1 MSIENSFRECHH
13 NVFPVYKCAISPD
26 GTRIYVTDNSHD
38 SLLTLSLDG
47 TVQSTL
53 DDYAHRDPIGVHVS
67 ETGQLLVCC
76 CATHEVSQVVGEEEI
91 VTLASQEDG
100 LHHT

>member
-1 MSIENSFRECHH
+1 MDCTLVKKIYEDSSDACT
-13 NVFPVYKCAISPD
+13 VYKCAISPD

-53 DDYAHRDPIGVHVS
+53 DDYAHRDPIGVHV
-67 ETGQLLVCC
+67 
-76 CATHEVSQVVGEEEI
+76 VGEEEI